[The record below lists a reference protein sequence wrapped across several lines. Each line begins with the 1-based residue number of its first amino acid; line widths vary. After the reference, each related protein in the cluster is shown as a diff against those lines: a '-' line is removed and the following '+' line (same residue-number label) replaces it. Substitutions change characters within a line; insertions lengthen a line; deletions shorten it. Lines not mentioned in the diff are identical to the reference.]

1 MPTLPRNPNL
11 YRLLLITFIGVPI
24 ANYLPFILADG
35 RAEAR
40 FADDNF
46 TYVQAAGY
54 AFSIWGI
61 IFIGMILFAWGRLRK
76 DAEPPTKALHQGI
89 AYLII
94 AGIASIAFVPLSF
107 GDNQFLIWID
117 IAVHLVALILANHN
131 LQKHCRLVEQG
142 DSWRWSFFAP
152 SVYMGW
158 ISAAFVIST
167 ALMLDYVGFN
177 PSNQMAITLAMVLI
191 GALFLIG
198 RFLIHNRDII
208 YGLTVA
214 WALVAVGVEQ
224 SAVRSLQYLAWGGA
238 IALIALILIRAS
250 SGLKLLYWRN
260 A

>member
-1 MPTLPRNPNL
+1 MPTTHRKVGL
-11 YRLLLITFIGVPI
+11 YRLLLLTFIAVPV
-24 ANYLPFILADG
+24 ANYLPFLLADG

-76 DAEPPTKALHQGI
+76 NAEPPTEALHRGI
-89 AYLII
+89 SCLMV
-94 AGIASIAFVPLSF
+94 AGLASIAFVPLSF
-107 GDNQFLIWID
+107 GDNQFMIWLD
-117 IAVHLVALILANHN
+117 IAVHLIALIIANQS
-131 LQKHCRLVEQG
+131 LQKHCRIVERG

-167 ALMLDYVGFN
+167 ALMLDYIGFN
-177 PSNQMAITLAMVLI
+177 PSNQVAIALAMILI
-191 GALFLIG
+191 GTLFFIG
-198 RFLIHNRDII
+198 RLLINHQDMI

-224 SAVRSLQYLAWGGA
+224 SAVPSLQYLAWGGA
-238 IALIALILIRAS
+238 AGLVAVILFKS
-250 SGLKLLYWRN
+250 FTGSKLLYWRN